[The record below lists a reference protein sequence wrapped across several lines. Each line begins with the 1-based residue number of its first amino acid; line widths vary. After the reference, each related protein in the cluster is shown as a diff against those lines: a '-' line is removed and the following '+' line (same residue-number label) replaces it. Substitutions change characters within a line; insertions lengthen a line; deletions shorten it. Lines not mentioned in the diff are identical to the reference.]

1 MRPFRIPILL
11 LVLSAV
17 LSPFEAF
24 AQKLDRLDQEIAE
37 TMLKDVS
44 NDVNKNYFDPTLHGL
59 DWNSLV
65 QKARTNID
73 NAHDMEEAI
82 AQIEGLLQLLHD
94 SHTSFIP
101 PQHGNPVDYGW
112 RFKIVASR
120 TYITEVHAGSDA
132 EKQGVHVG
140 DEVLAINGFRV
151 NRESA
156 PLLHSAMDVY
166 LPLSSVD
173 VKLSNG
179 QGPVRDLRLLAS
191 VTRQPAVAGLS
202 AWAPHEMRLKAEDAW
217 NNARAE
223 AVELSPDLMAIR
235 VPAFLQTGHDVDAL
249 FAKTRTHAKLII
261 DLRGCRGGRVDSLH
275 AYLEHIF
282 NHDVSLGKLVERGKQ
297 TPQTIKGN
305 LKNAFAGD
313 LVVLVDSETASGGE
327 IFARVVQLEARG
339 AIVGDHTSGLT
350 MASIRIPHHAGMN
363 PVYFYGTSVTV
374 ADTVMA
380 DGKSLEHIGVSPDQ
394 AFLPSPADLVAHRD
408 HVLSFAASLLG
419 VQITPDQAAK
429 VFVRERP

>member
-1 MRPFRIPILL
+1 MRLLRMFVIPF
-11 LVLSAV
+11 VLSAM
-17 LSPFEAF
+17 LSALESF
-24 AQKLDRLDQEIAE
+24 AQNLDRLDREMAE

-44 NDVNKNYFDPTLHGL
+44 DDVNKNYFDPTLHGL
-59 DWNSLV
+59 DWNSLI

-82 AQIEGLLQLLHD
+82 AQIEGVLQLLHD

-101 PQHGNPVDYGW
+101 PQHANNFDYGW
-112 RFKIVASR
+112 RFKIFGSR

-132 EKQGVHVG
+132 EKQGVHLG
-140 DEVLAINGFRV
+140 DEVLAINGFKV

-156 PLLHSAMDVY
+156 PLLHSAMEVY

-173 VKLSNG
+173 VKLRDG
-179 QGPVRDLRLLAS
+179 EGHVRDLPLRAS
-191 VTRQPAVAGLS
+191 LTKQPAVAGLS
-202 AWAPHEMRLKAEDAW
+202 SWAPHEMRIKAEDAW

-235 VPAFLQTGHDVDAL
+235 IPAFLQTGRDVDAL
-249 FAKTRTHAKLII
+249 FAKARTHKKLII

-282 NHDVSLGKLVERGKQ
+282 SHDVSIGKLVERGKV

-305 LKNAFAGD
+305 TKNAFPGD
-313 LVVLVDSETASGGE
+313 LVVLADSETASAGE
-327 IFARVVQLEARG
+327 IFARVVQLEGRG
-339 AIVGDHTSGLT
+339 TVVGDHTSGLT
-350 MASIRIPHHAGMN
+350 MASIRIPHHAGMH
-363 PVYFYGTSVTV
+363 PVYFYGTSVTI

-380 DGKSLEHIGVSPDQ
+380 DGKSLEHIGVAPDQ
-394 AFLPSPADLVAHRD
+394 TFLPSLP
-408 HVLSFAASLLG
+408 S
-419 VQITPDQAAK
+419 
-429 VFVRERP
+429 